1 MPAKLL
7 TATAIAALVL
17 WMILAETPALA
28 EDPGNCE
35 VAYSPEIGRCE
46 TPDSP
51 PRVRTPQPDP
61 DQPDPEQPDP
71 GQPDPEQP
79 DPDQPDTDSGTGG
92 LPEENDRAVIP
103 VQGTDSGQRRQ
114 GWATATIRQP
124 VNIGEVI
131 QDEGGGLIAGLVLNP
146 QHDPITPQRIAAA
159 LELPQDQP
167 IWEWNAQYQRWIRH
181 AADSSDV
188 LPEGTTIA
196 YKDGLVSQL
205 AQTRAGIGPT
215 DQTVRLHNGWNIL
228 TAPSTSFLLDNSL
241 IDCPENQ
248 GAIALLRYD
257 HQTGATT
264 ANLPCYPQQ
273 RPLNLEPIT
282 QINPGDTIYIYYR
295 TLLPV
300 TVRYDSNQQKYQP

>member
-7 TATAIAALVL
+7 TATVIAALVL
-17 WMILAETPALA
+17 WMIIADTPALA

-51 PRVRTPQPDP
+51 PRRARTPQPDP
-61 DQPDPEQPDP
+61 DRPDPEQPDPEQPDP
-71 GQPDPEQP
+71 EQLDPEQP
-79 DPDQPDTDSGTGG
+79 AEEDEAGISELDEAGISEPDP
-92 LPEENDRAVIP
+92 N
-103 VQGTDSGQRRQ
+103 SGQRRQ

-124 VNIGEVI
+124 LEIAEI
-131 QDEGGGLIAGLVLNP
+131 ERDEEGRSIASRELNP
-146 QHDPITPQRIAAA
+146 QNDPVTPQRIAAA
-159 LELPQDQP
+159 LELPLDRP
-167 IWEWNAQYQRWIRH
+167 IWEWNAQYQRWIQH

-188 LPEGTTIA
+188 LAAGTTIA
-196 YKDGLVSQL
+196 YKDGLVSQQ
-205 AQTRAGIGPT
+205 AQTLAGIGPT

-228 TAPSTSFLLDNSL
+228 TASSTGFLLDNSL
-241 IDCPENQ
+241 IDCSENQ

-273 RPLNLEPIT
+273 RPLNMEPIT

-295 TLLPV
+295 TILPV
-300 TVRYDSNQQKYQP
+300 TVRYDSEQHKYQP

>member
-7 TATAIAALVL
+7 TATVIAALVL
-17 WMILAETPALA
+17 WMIMADTPALA

-51 PRVRTPQPDP
+51 PRRARTPQPDPDQPDP

-71 GQPDPEQP
+71 DQP
-79 DPDQPDTDSGTGG
+79 DPDQPA
-92 LPEENDRAVIP
+92 EEDEASISEPDEADILEPDPN
-103 VQGTDSGQRRQ
+103 SGQRRQ
-114 GWATATIRQP
+114 GWATATIRQLSIVEIEEDGIIARGELKNDP
-124 VNIGEVI
+124 V
-131 QDEGGGLIAGLVLNP
+131 
-146 QHDPITPQRIAAA
+146 TPQRIAAA
-159 LELPQDQP
+159 LELPLDRP
-167 IWEWNAQYQRWIRH
+167 IWEWNAQYQRWIQH

-188 LPEGTTIA
+188 LAAGTTIA
-196 YKDGLVSQL
+196 YKDGLVSQQ
-205 AQTRAGIGPT
+205 AQTLAGIGPT

-228 TAPSTSFLLDNSL
+228 TASSTGFLLDNSL
-241 IDCPENQ
+241 IDCSENQ

-257 HQTGATT
+257 HQTSTTT

-273 RPLNLEPIT
+273 RPLNMEPIT

-295 TLLPV
+295 TILPV
-300 TVRYDSNQQKYQP
+300 TVRYDSEQHKYQP